1 MKRAETNDPVALR
14 GVGFSHCKEGDYKS
28 AFEYFSKAAGLG
40 NIKSHYQLSVMYDK
54 GEGVEKDKKKEMYH
68 LEQAAIGGHPSAR
81 YILGCTEEENGRLD
95 RAVKHFIIAANLGHD
110 RAIVVLKHG
119 FKRGL
124 VSKEVLASALRAH
137 HAAVDATKSPQREE
151 AEAYLDS
158 VTRRGE

>member
-1 MKRAETNDPVALR
+1 VDAHFR
-14 GVGFSHCKEGDYKS
+14 
-28 AFEYFSKAAGLG
+28 
-40 NIKSHYQLSVMYDK
+40 LSNMYRDGK
-54 GEGVEKDKKKEMYH
+54 GVEKDNKKLLHH
-68 LEQAAIGGHPSAR
+68 LEEAAIGGDPSAR

-158 VTRRGE
+158 VARRGE